1 MSKGLLDLSARGV
14 VRVLSTV
21 SPFVK
26 PMSAKGLGGRG
37 LCARDEFLLPS
48 PSRTN
53 VSTDFSTLPS
63 SPRSTCMFLL
73 SSGNPISLRYAIFV
87 SKPSSRLP
95 PTSAP
100 KNLAGFLSFGGGD
113 GSRPNPLSPGETGG
127 LSVLDRTGKV
137 EDAARRLGKWNLLL
151 GFGGRGGGRSSE
163 LVLPVFWRDPGA
175 ESPANILCS
184 YFCLMKRS
192 ITPSTS
198 SASTGIA
205 GFVFRGL

>member
-1 MSKGLLDLSARGV
+1 MSNGLLDLSARGV
-14 VRVLSTV
+14 VRVLSIV
-21 SPFVK
+21 SPFEK
-26 PMSAKGLGGRG
+26 PISANGLGGRG
-37 LCARDEFLLPS
+37 LWAREELLLPS
-48 PSRTN
+48 PSRTK

-73 SSGNPISLRYAIFV
+73 SSGNPMSLRYANFV
-87 SKPSSRLP
+87 SNPSSRLP

-100 KNLAGFLSFGGGD
+100 RNLAGFLSFGGGE

-127 LSVLDRTGKV
+127 LRVLERAGKV
-137 EDAARRLGKWNLLL
+137 EEAARKLGKWNRLL

-184 YFCLMKRS
+184 YFCLIKRS

-198 SASTGIA
+198 SASMGIA
-205 GFVFRGL
+205 GLVFRGL